1 MADMGVLAPWRPGD
15 NICETTVIADVMSIL
30 AFGQGDQAY
39 TQIAQKLSDRGCKL
53 VEHLR
58 SAWTRS
64 ELLSTI
70 RSLNGLKKSPH
81 SYVAGMLTALRIEL
95 EGEEAGFK
103 TEKKS
108 KGFSGGDM
116 MDRSQKIKP
125 RSGFDPR
132 SYDIDGALYNYL
144 PAKNMCQYLDD
155 EQEKLLLDLILL
167 YMNAD
172 SEACLGTY
180 LPEGLPL
187 QLAKLHRARLPP
199 FKPKKSRGI
208 AGCETELSLSDM
220 AKKYKDRVQNARNH
234 TYKRMTLD
242 QSFAEHFSEQ
252 IARHLIFLP
261 ADDDSLVDSVR
272 NEAFAKFLGIFQG
285 KIART
290 KVESPQLLPFNGAVA
305 ATTPRVAATADATTP
320 ATADATTPATAAA
333 EAADADADEGGSE
346 EGECFFRECFAAE
359 DNVDM
364 DALDGMALGRVRVP
378 AARVP
383 APPRMKPVS
392 KAASAAATSAATKKA
407 KAAEKRSAAREV
419 PGRPPAKKKQLIREP
434 DSSDEDDSSED
445 EEASSAAAR
454 PKAAHPK
461 APTRRPPPAK
471 KSPPAA
477 KPPSTLALPSLSFA
491 PPPSTAHASTAHAS
505 TAHASAIGNSL
516 SPEMSPAPTSP
527 ITPHT
532 AGPY

>member
-1 MADMGVLAPWRPGD
+1 MAGMGELAPWRPGN
-15 NICETTVIADVMSIL
+15 NICETTVIADVMSII

-81 SYVAGMLTALRIEL
+81 AYVAGVLTALQIEL
-95 EGEEAGFK
+95 EGEEVGFK

-125 RSGFDPR
+125 RSGFISR
-132 SYDIDGALYNYL
+132 NYDIDGALYSYL
-144 PAKNMCQYLDD
+144 PAKGMCLYLDD
-155 EQEKLLLDLILL
+155 EHEKLLLDLILL

-180 LPEGLPL
+180 LPDGLPL

-208 AGCETELSLSDM
+208 AGCDPELSLSDM

-234 TYKRMTLD
+234 TYKRMMLD

-252 IARHLIFLP
+252 IARHLIFVP
-261 ADDDSLVDSVR
+261 ADNDSLVDSVR

-285 KIART
+285 TIART
-290 KVESPQLLPFNGAVA
+290 KVESPSLPPQLLPFNGAA
-305 ATTPRVAATADATTP
+305 AAATPRVAATADATTP

-333 EAADADADEGGSE
+333 EADADEGGLE
-346 EGECFFRECFAAE
+346 EGAGVAAE

-364 DALDGMALGRVRVP
+364 EALDGMSLGNVRVP
-378 AARVP
+378 AA
-383 APPRMKPVS
+383 PRMKPVS

-419 PGRPPAKKKQLIREP
+419 PGRPPAKKQLIREP
-434 DSSDEDDSSED
+434 DSSEEDDSSED

-454 PKAAHPK
+454 PKAAHHK
-461 APTRRPPPAK
+461 APTRRPPPDK

-477 KPPSTLALPSLSFA
+477 KPPSTLA
-491 PPPSTAHASTAHAS
+491 
-505 TAHASAIGNSL
+505 
-516 SPEMSPAPTSP
+516 
-527 ITPHT
+527 
-532 AGPY
+532 

>member
-285 KIART
+285 TIART

-305 ATTPRVAATADATTP
+305 ATTPLVA

-346 EGECFFRECFAAE
+346 EGAGVAAE

-383 APPRMKPVS
+383 AAPRMKPVS

-419 PGRPPAKKKQLIREP
+419 PGRPPAKKQLIREP